1 MKNLSLEFLAVSERR
16 VETTLAITAYVPTLV
31 ALFSNT
37 TTAWVLACTTYVIVG
52 LWQSHR
58 WSNLQAS
65 WWLGWMLT
73 SFTFTSLQLIPAF
86 QTIPTTNL
94 LVGLTVFNLI
104 LFNIF
109 ALRNRDSFHHVVMI
123 SPIAL
128 ELARYVMFR
137 DLIDG
142 LTASRWMTIIV
153 AVLYGT
159 VVIALM
165 EWNNERHGWII
176 LGVGTAAYFVMTL
189 LFSWPMILSYVLLY
203 SYLPL
208 LLILFAT
215 PILGGLA
222 LHNIHVVDYRNWS
235 SQYAMRLTV
244 PLAILLLC
252 GWLAVAFY
260 SQPSAAAEAAV
271 LTNQTRQK
279 VIIDTD
285 MSFDD
290 YVAVMYLLQ
299 HPNIDVVGITS
310 VHGVASLG
318 AGTENIRRLLALT
331 EQESIPVAIG
341 AAAPLTS
348 ERQFPATWSNVMNNA
363 LRPTLPQV
371 PAAKLPSATSLMHEV
386 VSESP
391 NEVTIIALGPLTNV
405 AELFTQDA
413 AIATQIGRIVIGGGA
428 IDAPNPTP
436 DGEKD
441 WNLWLDPAANDIV
454 LNAGTQLWVTPL
466 DLTHY
471 DLLFDSDFAS
481 RWVATNQYNDSKLM
495 TLIPSVLIAA
505 AGQSQPI
512 WDMVTAA
519 VVTNPE
525 VCTNWQ
531 ALSLST
537 IHGEGETAGF
547 LQVNQTGPVNAQV
560 CMQGDQTTFETAIL
574 NGTN

>member
-1 MKNLSLEFLAVSERR
+1 LM
-16 VETTLAITAYVPTLV
+16 

-37 TTAWVLACTTYVIVG
+37 TTAWVLACTTYVIIG

-86 QTIPTTNL
+86 QTISTLNL
-94 LVGLTVFNLI
+94 LVGFTVFNLI
-104 LFNIF
+104 LFSLF
-109 ALRNRDSFHHVVMI
+109 ALRNRHAFHHVVMI
-123 SPIAL
+123 SPVAL
-128 ELARYVMFR
+128 ELARFILFR
-137 DLIDG
+137 DLVDG
-142 LTASRWMTIIV
+142 LVASRWMTIIA
-153 AVLYGT
+153 AVLYGFA
-159 VVIALM
+159 VVALM
-165 EWNNERHGWII
+165 EWNGERHRWITM
-176 LGVGTAAYFVMTL
+176 GVGTAVYALMTVI
-189 LFSWPMILSYVLLY
+189 FSWPMILSYILLY

-222 LHNIHVVDYRNWS
+222 LRNIQMVDYHRWS
-235 SQYAMRLTV
+235 PQHAVRLTL
-244 PLAILLLC
+244 PLGVLLLC
-252 GWLAVAFY
+252 GWLTVAFY
-260 SQPSAAAEAAV
+260 SQPTTTAEAAV
-271 LTNQTRQK
+271 LTNQARQK

-299 HPNIDVVGITS
+299 HPNIEVVGITS
-310 VHGVASLG
+310 VHGVASLS

-331 EQESIPVAIG
+331 EQESIPVAVG
-341 AAAPLTS
+341 AAAPLAT
-348 ERQFPATWSNVMNNA
+348 ERQFPSAWANVMNNA
-363 LRPTLPQV
+363 LRPTLPPV
-371 PAAKLPSATSLMHEV
+371 TAAKLPSATSLMHEV
-386 VSESP
+386 VLASP
-391 NEVTIIALGPLTNV
+391 DEVTIIALGPLTNL

-413 AIATQIGRIVIGGGA
+413 AIASQIGRIVIGGGA
-428 IDAPNPTP
+428 IDAPNPTA

-471 DLLFDSDFAS
+471 GLLFDSDFAG
-481 RWVATNQYNDSKLM
+481 RWTAANQESETNLM

-525 VCTNWQ
+525 ICSNWQ
-531 ALSLST
+531 TLSLST
-537 IHGEGETAGF
+537 IHGDGETAGF
-547 LQVNQTGPVNAQV
+547 LQVNHSKPANAHV